1 MCGILG
7 SIGKINIKRFSD
19 SLKLIK
25 HRGPDKTNLLVTEN
39 VFFGHQRLKIIDLNQ
54 RSDQPMYSKN
64 KKFLLTYNGEIF
76 NYLNLKKKLMDEGA
90 IFETTSDT
98 EVLLKSYELWGKD
111 CIEKFEGMF
120 AFAIYDF
127 KKKEL
132 IIARDRSG
140 IKPLYYS
147 YTGGKFI
154 FSSEVDPIVN
164 LLDKVTLNPKSI
176 NSFLNFRYVL
186 NNKTFLNEINE
197 LAPGKILFFKDKK
210 IKIKSFWNLKIKN
223 NQSKSEDEI
232 LYELNDKIKKSVKN
246 HLISDVPVASF
257 LSGGLDSS
265 IITYEASNLSNY
277 KINSFVIKLESGDR
291 SDSSYAKLLAN
302 KFKTNHNEIYIS
314 KKMYFDK
321 LNQILDNSSY
331 PSGVPN
337 EIAINIA
344 SNIIK
349 QKNSV
354 ILTGEGA
361 DELFGGYGRIF
372 SSYNDFK
379 LLKRNNPNQKLK
391 NKIYKKYSNFKFKNR
406 IDHFYYLYDYTKGYS
421 EKILNKKYSFNF
433 KGYFNKYFDE
443 FKNHDDQTQIQSIF
457 YKIHLPC
464 LLKRIDLN
472 TMSSGLE
479 ARVPFLDNEIIDYI
493 FQVPS
498 SLKIKKIKK
507 YSKNLLID
515 EMSEKFDITKY
526 ILKKAYKNKLPKKI
540 ISRKK
545 IGFPVPLYNWMNSE
559 SFRLIRDTIQNGS
572 LMSEKIINKEEINN
586 ILMTKENLKKHSMLI
601 WSLYSVEKF
610 LRKTF

>member
-7 SIGKINIKRFSD
+7 SVGKINIKRFSN

-25 HRGPDKTNLLVTEN
+25 HRGPDKTNFLVREN
-39 VFFGHQRLKIIDLNQ
+39 IFFGHQRLKIIDLNQ

-64 KKFLLTYNGEIF
+64 KNFLLTYNGEIF
-76 NYLNLKKKLMDEGA
+76 NYLDLKKKLIDEGV

-147 YTGGKFI
+147 FTGGKFI

-164 LLDKVTLNPKSI
+164 LLDKVNLNPKSI

-197 LAPGKILFFKDKK
+197 LPPGKILLFKDKK
-210 IKIKSFWNLKIKN
+210 IKIKSFWSLKIKN

-232 LYELNDKIKKSVKN
+232 SYELNAKIKKSVKN

-265 IITYEASNLSNY
+265 IITYEASNLSKY

-372 SSYNDFK
+372 SSYHDYR
-379 LLKRNNPNQKLK
+379 LLKKNNLNQKLK

-433 KGYFNKYFDE
+433 KSYFNRYFDK
-443 FKNHDDQTQIQSIF
+443 FKNYDDQTQIQSIF

-498 SLKIKKIKK
+498 TLKIKKIKK

-515 EMSEKFDITKY
+515 EMSEKFDATKY
-526 ILKKAYKNKLPKKI
+526 ILKKAYKNKLPSKI

-545 IGFPVPLYNWMNSE
+545 IGFPVPLNNWINSE
-559 SFRLIRDTIQNGS
+559 SFKLIRDTIENGS
-572 LMSEKIINKEEINN
+572 LMSEKIINKKEINN
-586 ILMTKENLKKHSMLI
+586 ILMSKENLKKHSMLI

>member
-7 SIGKINIKRFSD
+7 SVGKINIKRFSN

-25 HRGPDKTNLLVTEN
+25 HRGPDKTNFLVREN
-39 VFFGHQRLKIIDLNQ
+39 IFFGHQRLKIIDLNQ

-64 KKFLLTYNGEIF
+64 KNFLLTYNGEIF
-76 NYLNLKKKLMDEGA
+76 NYLDLKKKLIDEGV

-147 YTGGKFI
+147 FTGGKFI

-164 LLDKVTLNPKSI
+164 LLDKVNLNPKSI

-197 LAPGKILFFKDKK
+197 LPPGKILLFKDKK
-210 IKIKSFWNLKIKN
+210 IKIKSFWSLKIKN

-232 LYELNDKIKKSVKN
+232 SYELNAKIKKSVKN

-265 IITYEASNLSNY
+265 IITYEASNLSKY

-372 SSYNDFK
+372 SSYHDYR
-379 LLKRNNPNQKLK
+379 LLKKNNLNQKLK
-391 NKIYKKYSNFKFKNR
+391 NEIYKKYSNFKFKNR

-433 KGYFNKYFDE
+433 KSYFNRYFDK
-443 FKNHDDQTQIQSIF
+443 FKNYDDQTQIQSIF

-498 SLKIKKIKK
+498 TLKIKKIKK

-515 EMSEKFDITKY
+515 EMSEKFDATKY
-526 ILKKAYKNKLPKKI
+526 ILKKAYKNKLPSKI

-545 IGFPVPLYNWMNSE
+545 IGFPVPLNNWINSE
-559 SFRLIRDTIQNGS
+559 SFKLIRDTIENGS
-572 LMSEKIINKEEINN
+572 LMSEKIINKKEINN
-586 ILMTKENLKKHSMLI
+586 ILMSKENLKKHSMLI

>member
-7 SIGKINIKRFSD
+7 SVGKINIKRFSN

-25 HRGPDKTNLLVTEN
+25 HRGPDKTNILVREN
-39 VFFGHQRLKIIDLNQ
+39 IFFGHQRLQIIDLNE

-64 KKFLLTYNGEIF
+64 KNYLLTYNGEIF
-76 NYLNLKKKLMDEGA
+76 NYLNLKKKLMQEGV

-98 EVLLKSYELWGKD
+98 EVLLKSYEFWGKD
-111 CIEKFEGMF
+111 CIKKFEGMF

-132 IIARDRSG
+132 VVARDRSG

-147 YTGGKFI
+147 FKSGNFI

-176 NSFLNFRYVL
+176 NSFLSFRYVI
-186 NNKTFLNEINE
+186 NNETFLNEIKE
-197 LAPGKILFFKDKK
+197 LPPGKVLLFKNKR
-210 IKIKSFWNLKIKN
+210 IKIKSYWSLKIKSN
-223 NQSKSEDEI
+223 NSLSEEEI
-232 LYELNDKIKKSVKN
+232 SYELNDKVNKSVKN

-265 IITYEASNLSNY
+265 VITYEASKLSNY

-291 SDSSYAKLLAN
+291 SDSDHAKLLAK
-302 KFKTNHNEIYIS
+302 KFNTNHNEIYIS

-321 LNQILDNSSY
+321 LNQILNNSSY

-372 SSYNDFK
+372 SSYNDFE
-379 LLKRNNPNQKLK
+379 LLKKNNLNQKLK
-391 NKIYKKYSNFKFKNR
+391 DSIYKKYSDFKFKKR
-406 IDHFYYLYDYTKGYS
+406 IDHFYYLYDYTRGYS
-421 EKILNKKYSFNF
+421 EKLLNKKFSFSYKN
-433 KGYFNKYFDE
+433 YFQKYFE
-443 FKNHDDQTQIQSIF
+443 KYKSFDDQTQIQSIF

-479 ARVPFLDNEIIDYI
+479 ARVPFLDNDIVDYI
-493 FQVPS
+493 FQIPS

-515 EMSEKFDITKY
+515 EMSEKFDVTKY
-526 ILKKAYKNKLPKKI
+526 ILKKTYKDKLPRRI
-540 ISRKK
+540 VSRKK
-545 IGFPVPLYNWMNSE
+545 IGFPVPLNNWINSE
-559 SFRLIRDTIQNGS
+559 TFRLFKDTIQNGT
-572 LMSEKIINKEEINN
+572 LMSEKIINQEEINN
-586 ILMTKENLKKHSMLI
+586 IFANKKNLEKHSMLI

>member
-7 SIGKINIKRFSD
+7 SVGKINIKRFSN

-25 HRGPDKTNLLVTEN
+25 HRGPDKTNILVREN
-39 VFFGHQRLKIIDLNQ
+39 IFFGHQRLQIIDLNE

-64 KKFLLTYNGEIF
+64 KNYLLTYNGEIF
-76 NYLNLKKKLMDEGA
+76 NYLNLKKKLMQEGV

-98 EVLLKSYELWGKD
+98 EVLLKSYEFWGKD
-111 CIEKFEGMF
+111 CIKKFEGMF

-132 IIARDRSG
+132 VVARDRSG

-147 YTGGKFI
+147 FKSGNFI

-176 NSFLNFRYVL
+176 NSFLSFRYVI
-186 NNKTFLNEINE
+186 NNETFLNEIKE
-197 LAPGKILFFKDKK
+197 LPPGKVLLFKNKR
-210 IKIKSFWNLKIKN
+210 IKIKSYWSLKIKSN
-223 NQSKSEDEI
+223 NSLSEEEI
-232 LYELNDKIKKSVKN
+232 SYELNDKVNKSVKN

-265 IITYEASNLSNY
+265 VITYEASKLSNY

-291 SDSSYAKLLAN
+291 SDSDHAKLLAK
-302 KFKTNHNEIYIS
+302 KFNTNHNEIYIS

-321 LNQILDNSSY
+321 LNQILNNSSY

-372 SSYNDFK
+372 SSYNDFE
-379 LLKRNNPNQKLK
+379 LLKKNNLNQKLK
-391 NKIYKKYSNFKFKNR
+391 DSIYKKYSDFKFKKR
-406 IDHFYYLYDYTKGYS
+406 IDHFYHLYDYTRGYS
-421 EKILNKKYSFNF
+421 EKLLNKKFSFSYKN
-433 KGYFNKYFDE
+433 YFQKYFE
-443 FKNHDDQTQIQSIF
+443 KYKSFDDQTQIQSIF

-479 ARVPFLDNEIIDYI
+479 ARVPFLDNDIVDYI
-493 FQVPS
+493 FQIPS

-515 EMSEKFDITKY
+515 EMSEKFDVTKY
-526 ILKKAYKNKLPKKI
+526 ILKKTYKDKLPRRI
-540 ISRKK
+540 VSRKK
-545 IGFPVPLYNWMNSE
+545 IGFPVPLNNWINSE
-559 SFRLIRDTIQNGS
+559 TFRLFKDTIQNGT
-572 LMSEKIINKEEINN
+572 LMSEKIINQEEINN
-586 ILMTKENLKKHSMLI
+586 IFANKKNLEKHSMLI

>member
-76 NYLNLKKKLMDEGA
+76 NYLDLKKKLMDEGA

-147 YTGGKFI
+147 FTGGKFF

-197 LAPGKILFFKDKK
+197 LAPGKILFFKDKE

-232 LYELNDKIKKSVKN
+232 SYELNDKIKKSVKK

-379 LLKRNNPNQKLK
+379 LLKKNNLNKKLK
-391 NKIYKKYSNFKFKNR
+391 NEIYRKYSDFKFKKR

-421 EKILNKKYSFNF
+421 EKILNTKYSFNF
-433 KGYFNKYFDE
+433 KSYFNRYFDK
-443 FKNHDDQTQIQSIF
+443 FKNYDDQTQIQSIF
-457 YKIHLPC
+457 YKVHLPC

-515 EMSEKFDITKY
+515 EISEKFDVTKY

-545 IGFPVPLYNWMNSE
+545 IGFPVPLNNWINSE

>member
-7 SIGKINIKRFSD
+7 SVGKINIKRFSN

-25 HRGPDKTNLLVTEN
+25 HRGPDKTNFLVREN
-39 VFFGHQRLKIIDLNQ
+39 IFFGHQRLKIIDLNQ

-64 KKFLLTYNGEIF
+64 KNFLLTYNGEIF
-76 NYLNLKKKLMDEGA
+76 NYLDLKKKLIDEGA

-147 YTGGKFI
+147 FTGGKFI

-164 LLDKVTLNPKSI
+164 LLDKVNLNPKSI

-197 LAPGKILFFKDKK
+197 LAPGKILLFKDKK
-210 IKIKSFWNLKIKN
+210 IKIKSFWSLKIKN

-232 LYELNDKIKKSVKN
+232 AYELNDKIKESVKK

-372 SSYNDFK
+372 SSYHDFR
-379 LLKRNNPNQKLK
+379 LLKKNNLNQKLK
-391 NKIYKKYSNFKFKNR
+391 NEIHKKYSNFKFKNR

-421 EKILNKKYSFNF
+421 EKILNTKYSFNF
-433 KGYFNKYFDE
+433 KSYFNRYFDK
-443 FKNHDDQTQIQSIF
+443 FKNYDDQTQIQSIF
-457 YKIHLPC
+457 YKVHLPC

-493 FQVPS
+493 FQIPS
-498 SLKIKKIKK
+498 TLKIKKIKK

-515 EMSEKFDITKY
+515 EMSEKFDVTKY
-526 ILKKAYKNKLPKKI
+526 ILKKTYKNKLPSKI

-545 IGFPVPLYNWMNSE
+545 IGFPVPLNNWINSE
-559 SFRLIRDTIQNGS
+559 SFKLIRDTIENGS
-572 LMSEKIINKEEINN
+572 LMSEKIINKKEINN
-586 ILMTKENLKKHSMLI
+586 ILMSKENLKKHSMLI

-610 LRKTF
+610 LRKNF

>member
-7 SIGKINIKRFSD
+7 SVGKINIKRFSN

-25 HRGPDKTNLLVTEN
+25 HRGPDKTNFLVREN
-39 VFFGHQRLKIIDLNQ
+39 IFFGHQRLKIIDLNQ

-64 KKFLLTYNGEIF
+64 KNFLLTYNGEIF
-76 NYLNLKKKLMDEGA
+76 NYLDLKKKLIDEGV

-147 YTGGKFI
+147 FTGGKFI

-164 LLDKVTLNPKSI
+164 LLDKVNLNPKSI

-197 LAPGKILFFKDKK
+197 LPPGKILLFKDKK
-210 IKIKSFWNLKIKN
+210 IKIKSFWSLKIKN

-232 LYELNDKIKKSVKN
+232 SYELNAKIKKSVKN

-265 IITYEASNLSNY
+265 IITYEASNLSKY

-372 SSYNDFK
+372 SSYHDYR
-379 LLKRNNPNQKLK
+379 LLKKNNLNQKLK

-433 KGYFNKYFDE
+433 KSYFNRYFDK
-443 FKNHDDQTQIQSIF
+443 FKNYDDQTQIQSIF
-457 YKIHLPC
+457 
-464 LLKRIDLN
+464 
-472 TMSSGLE
+472 
-479 ARVPFLDNEIIDYI
+479 
-493 FQVPS
+493 
-498 SLKIKKIKK
+498 
-507 YSKNLLID
+507 
-515 EMSEKFDITKY
+515 SEY
-526 ILKKAYKNKLPKKI
+526 
-540 ISRKK
+540 
-545 IGFPVPLYNWMNSE
+545 PL
-559 SFRLIRDTIQNGS
+559 
-572 LMSEKIINKEEINN
+572 
-586 ILMTKENLKKHSMLI
+586 
-601 WSLYSVEKF
+601 V
-610 LRKTF
+610 

>member
-1 MCGILG
+1 VCGILG
-7 SIGKINIKRFSD
+7 SVGKINIKRFSN

-25 HRGPDKTNLLVTEN
+25 HRGPDKTNFLVREN
-39 VFFGHQRLKIIDLNQ
+39 IFFGHQRLKIIDLNQ

-64 KKFLLTYNGEIF
+64 KNFLLTYNGEIF
-76 NYLNLKKKLMDEGA
+76 NYLDLKKKLIDEGV

-147 YTGGKFI
+147 FTGGKFI

-164 LLDKVTLNPKSI
+164 LLDKVNLNPKSI

-197 LAPGKILFFKDKK
+197 LPPGKILLFKDKK
-210 IKIKSFWNLKIKN
+210 IKIKSFWSLKIKN

-232 LYELNDKIKKSVKN
+232 SYELNAKIKKSVKN

-265 IITYEASNLSNY
+265 IITYEASNLSKY

-372 SSYNDFK
+372 SSYHDYR
-379 LLKRNNPNQKLK
+379 LLKKNNLNQKLK

-433 KGYFNKYFDE
+433 KSYFNRYFDK
-443 FKNHDDQTQIQSIF
+443 FKNYDDQTQIQSIF

-498 SLKIKKIKK
+498 TLKIKKIKK

-515 EMSEKFDITKY
+515 EMSEKFDATKY
-526 ILKKAYKNKLPKKI
+526 ILKKAYKNKLPSKI

-545 IGFPVPLYNWMNSE
+545 IGFPVPLNNWINSE
-559 SFRLIRDTIQNGS
+559 SFKLIRDTIENGS
-572 LMSEKIINKEEINN
+572 LMSEKIINKKEINN
-586 ILMTKENLKKHSMLI
+586 ILMSKENLKKHSMLI

>member
-7 SIGKINIKRFSD
+7 SVGKINIKRFSN

-25 HRGPDKTNLLVTEN
+25 HRGPDKTNFLVREN
-39 VFFGHQRLKIIDLNQ
+39 IFFGHQRLKIIDLNQ

-64 KKFLLTYNGEIF
+64 KNFLLTYNGEIF
-76 NYLNLKKKLMDEGA
+76 NYLDLKKKLIDEGA

-147 YTGGKFI
+147 FTGGKFI

-164 LLDKVTLNPKSI
+164 LLDKVNLNPKSI

-197 LAPGKILFFKDKK
+197 LAPGKILLFKDKK
-210 IKIKSFWNLKIKN
+210 IKIKSFWSLKIKN

-232 LYELNDKIKKSVKN
+232 AYELNDKIKESVKK

-372 SSYNDFK
+372 SSYHDFR
-379 LLKRNNPNQKLK
+379 LLKKNNLNQKLK
-391 NKIYKKYSNFKFKNR
+391 NEIHKK
-406 IDHFYYLYDYTKGYS
+406 
-421 EKILNKKYSFNF
+421 
-433 KGYFNKYFDE
+433 
-443 FKNHDDQTQIQSIF
+443 
-457 YKIHLPC
+457 
-464 LLKRIDLN
+464 
-472 TMSSGLE
+472 
-479 ARVPFLDNEIIDYI
+479 
-493 FQVPS
+493 
-498 SLKIKKIKK
+498 
-507 YSKNLLID
+507 
-515 EMSEKFDITKY
+515 
-526 ILKKAYKNKLPKKI
+526 
-540 ISRKK
+540 
-545 IGFPVPLYNWMNSE
+545 
-559 SFRLIRDTIQNGS
+559 
-572 LMSEKIINKEEINN
+572 
-586 ILMTKENLKKHSMLI
+586 
-601 WSLYSVEKF
+601 
-610 LRKTF
+610 